1 MTEFIIGLGI
11 GIVIILLTVA
21 VTFYVISCVK
31 ALKVLDK
38 LVDLYEPMLDKLEEM
53 MDDI

>member
-1 MTEFIIGLGI
+1 MEMIIGLAI
-11 GIVIILLTVA
+11 GVVVILLTVA

-38 LVDLYEPMLDKLEEM
+38 LVDLYEPMLDKLEDM
-53 MDDI
+53 IDDI